1 METTQNREPELTSLE
16 ELHRSERYQAVQAPR
31 RPAHWGVDRDL
42 SRRPGVPMMR
52 APQLWPNARLD
63 IEPMDPAR
71 SAAFKHGRPN
81 KPWPPVF
88 GTTCPP
94 KGLSGV
100 VRKWASSFPDH
111 KPQHWLL
118 KLLGDRVDSA
128 EHTLRKLAPL
138 AVPAV
143 AAGLLGRM
151 YLKES
156 RGTRAARAH
165 RGAVRVHSV
174 NLH

>member
-1 METTQNREPELTSLE
+1 MDTTQTREPELTSLE

-31 RPAHWGVDRDL
+31 RPAFWGVDRDMA
-42 SRRPGVPMMR
+42 RRPGVPAMR
-52 APQLWPNARLD
+52 EPALLANARLD

-94 KGLSGV
+94 KGLSGL
-100 VRKWASSFPDH
+100 VRKWAASYPDH

-128 EHTLRKLAPL
+128 EHRLKKLAPVAL
-138 AVPAV
+138 PLL

-151 YLKES
+151 YLQES
-156 RGTRAARAH
+156 NGTRAARKH
-165 RGAVRVHSV
+165 RGGVRVHAV
-174 NLH
+174 HVH